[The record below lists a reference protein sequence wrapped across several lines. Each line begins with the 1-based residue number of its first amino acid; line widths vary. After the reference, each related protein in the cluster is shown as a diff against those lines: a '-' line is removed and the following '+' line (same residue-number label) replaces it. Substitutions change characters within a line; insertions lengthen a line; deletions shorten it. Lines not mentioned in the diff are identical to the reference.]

1 MFSNK
6 AYDILKWISLV
17 FLPALITFVGVVL
30 NVLEIGNTEI
40 ILTIAIA
47 FNTFLGSVLGIS
59 NVNYNMKQTD
69 LYNET
74 FDGTGDDE
82 NAE

>member
-1 MFSNK
+1 MSNK
-6 AYDILKWISLV
+6 VYDILKWISLV

-30 NVLEIGNTEI
+30 NVLEVGNAEV
-40 ILTIAIA
+40 ILTIAVA
-47 FNTFLGSVLGIS
+47 FNTFLGSILGIS
-59 NVNYNMKQTD
+59 NVNYNMKLTD